1 MTVAPQNR
9 LGALPVLGCVIAL
22 VLVTFAVIRLIG
34 NSLDIRPYAI
44 SAATV
49 GTASATPVEKPKERL
64 RYQATID
71 NWRRYRSATS
81 IEPR

>member
-9 LGALPVLGCVIAL
+9 LGALSVLGCVIAL

-34 NSLDIRPYAI
+34 NSSDVRSYAV

-49 GTASATPVEKPKERL
+49 GTASGTPAEKPKDRV
-64 RYQATID
+64 RYQAIID
-71 NWRRYRSATS
+71 NWRRSRAATS
-81 IEPR
+81 TEPR

>member
-22 VLVTFAVIRLIG
+22 VLVIFAAIRLIG
-34 NSLDIRPYAI
+34 NSSDVRPYTV

-49 GTASATPVEKPKERL
+49 GTALGASAEKPKERV

-81 IEPR
+81 TELR